1 MKEKFLIL
9 DNVISKSYLEQLID
23 NIFDYNWKFSSN
35 LTYGDN
41 KDYVDSLDMEYGF
54 SASLTESQ
62 RHFILPLI
70 LKICDLSDIKI
81 TNKNQVDRITPRL
94 QTMLSSN
101 NQINDIHIDSGENHY
116 VIIFYPHNIDGETIL
131 YNETNLDLS
140 YPKYDKMNPYE
151 RKEATKNFTI
161 LKKISPKE
169 NRAVV
174 FNGNRYHA
182 SSSPSKGPRCII
194 NINIDYDETKN
205 KKNLNYS

>member
-9 DNVISKSYLEQLID
+9 DNVISKSYLEQLVD

-35 LTYGDN
+35 LTYGNN
-41 KDYVDSLDMEYGF
+41 KDYVNSLDLEYGF
-54 SASLTESQ
+54 NATLTESQ
-62 RHFILPLI
+62 RYFILPLMFE
-70 LKICDLSDIKI
+70 ICDLSGIKI
-81 TNKNQVDRITPRL
+81 TNKNQVDRIVPRL

-101 NQINDIHIDSGENHY
+101 NQINDIHIDRGENHY

-131 YNETNLDLS
+131 YNETTLDLS
-140 YPKYDKMNPYE
+140 YSKYNKMNPYE
-151 RKEATKNFTI
+151 KKEATKNFTI
-161 LKKISPKE
+161 LEKISPRE

-194 NINIDYDETKN
+194 NMNINFEDENIKSP
-205 KKNLNYS
+205 NYS